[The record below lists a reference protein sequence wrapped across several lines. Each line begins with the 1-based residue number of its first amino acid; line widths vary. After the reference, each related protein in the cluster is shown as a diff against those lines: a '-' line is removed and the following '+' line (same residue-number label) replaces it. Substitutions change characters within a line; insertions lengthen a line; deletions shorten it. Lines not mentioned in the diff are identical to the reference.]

1 MNPRFEAPPAVTAVP
16 GWIGKRTILC
26 RFALAVLVGGWVVSL
41 AGIPAAARSPALPAG
56 LVPYFSV
63 PAVFVGLDD
72 GRRSPLVRAD
82 GTRVTSAAD
91 WKLRRAEIRDTWFAH
106 LGPWPPLIARPRLEV
121 LGSVPRESFTEQR
134 IRLEVAPGMSLEGYL
149 LVPDGAGRK
158 PAVFVPYYEPESSV
172 GRGKPYRDF
181 GLQLARRG
189 FVALCLGSPG
199 GDAFKPDVAG
209 AACQPLSFLAYIAS
223 NACTAL
229 IQHPHVDP
237 ARIGVVGHS
246 YGGKWALFAACLDER
261 FACGVWSDPG
271 IVFDET
277 RISINYWE
285 PWYLGLDPH
294 RTRPRGLVTADN
306 PRTGAYRELVAQGHD
321 LHELHALM
329 APRPFLVSG
338 GAEDPP
344 RRWATLRHALEVNRL
359 LGAEGRVGLSS
370 RPGHDPTEASNAVI
384 YQFFEHALGAP

>member
-1 MNPRFEAPPAVTAVP
+1 MTPSIPRSSACPTP
-16 GWIGKRTILC
+16 GGLGRKGVSVLRVAG
-26 RFALAVLVGGWVVSL
+26 ALLAGGWALGSL
-41 AGIPAAARSPALPAG
+41 GAPASGGRTALPAE
-56 LVPYFSV
+56 LISYFTM
-63 PAVFVGLDD
+63 PAEFAGVDD
-72 GRRSPLVRAD
+72 GRRSPLLGAD
-82 GTRVTSAAD
+82 GKLASTTAD
-91 WKLRRAEIRDTWFAH
+91 WIRRRAEIRRAWFA
-106 LGPWPPLIARPRLEV
+106 LMGPWPELIPAPRLEV
-121 LGSVPRESFTEQR
+121 LRSEPRETWVEQR
-134 IRLEVAPGMSLEGYL
+134 IRLEVAPGMMLEGYL
-149 LVPDGAGRK
+149 LLPDGAGPK
-158 PAVFVPYYEPESSV
+158 PAVLVPYYEPESSV

-199 GDAFKPDVAG
+199 GDAFKPDLAG

-229 IQHPHVDP
+229 IQHSQVDP

-246 YGGKWALFAACLDER
+246 YGGKWAMFAACLDER
-261 FACGVWSDPG
+261 FACGAWSDPG

-285 PWYLGLDPH
+285 PWYLGLDPQ